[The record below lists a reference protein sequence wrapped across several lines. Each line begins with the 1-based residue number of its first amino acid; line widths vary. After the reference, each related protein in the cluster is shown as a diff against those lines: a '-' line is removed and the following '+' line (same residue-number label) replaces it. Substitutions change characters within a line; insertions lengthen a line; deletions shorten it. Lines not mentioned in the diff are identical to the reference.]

1 VHVRHHV
8 VTPLLFLDG
17 GRLELLCVQMLRRH
31 NPVAM
36 MNLL

>member
-17 GRLELLCVQMLRRH
+17 GRLELLCVQMLRH

-36 MNLL
+36 MDLL